1 MAALAEAGKMRAAV
15 GDEVLVKGRHV
26 GDGDREGVTVGVYGA
41 DGAAPCLVRWKSSDH
56 KARGGEHDREADR
69 TVSLRP

>member
-26 GDGDREGVTVGVYGA
+26 GDGDREGVTVGVHGA

-56 KARGGEHDREADR
+56 KARRRAA
-69 TVSLRP
+69 